1 MRQKSITC
9 IYPNR
14 EKAAHLKEFQDN
26 TSPIRAFFFTR
37 ETINEAEALSY
48 SRNPCIYFL
57 FDDSNTDERKVYV
70 GQSENGIQ
78 RIKNHKTKGFW
89 SNALL
94 FVTDNNKFDKGAI
107 DYLEQAFIQK
117 VIKSSFTCVNTMERN
132 KQPNA
137 KQSEEIVYKGYI
149 EQIEFLLSTE
159 GIFFKAIM
167 QNFDGETYYTP
178 VSSTY
183 RDKAKIFLSND
194 EFVLVA
200 GSEIRRPKSATQ
212 TWNSSDFYNKLN
224 EQINNYLADGK
235 IKEENGV
242 ITALQNINFKSPSIV
257 AKLISGGSENGWTFF
272 EGLNDLRSGTQEQEL
287 VSPLN

>member
-1 MRQKSITC
+1 MRKKSINC
-9 IYPNR
+9 IYPDS
-14 EKAAHLKEFQDN
+14 EKAAHLKEFQDH

-37 ETINEAEALSY
+37 ETIRDAELLNY
-48 SRNPCIYFL
+48 SKNPGIYFL

-70 GQSENGIQ
+70 GQSENGIL
-78 RIKNHKTKGFW
+78 RIKSQRLKGFW

-117 VIKSSFTCVNTMERN
+117 VIKSSFTCVNTQERN

-137 KQSEEIVYKGYI
+137 KQSEEIVYNGYI
-149 EQIEFLLSTE
+149 KQIEFLLSTE
-159 GIFFKAIM
+159 GIVFKEIM
-167 QNFDGETYYTP
+167 QNVDGETYYVP

-212 TWNSSDFYNKLN
+212 TWNSSDFYKKFN
-224 EQINNYLADGK
+224 EQIENYLKDEK
-235 IKEENGV
+235 IMEENGI
-242 ITALQNINFKSPSIV
+242 ITTLQNINFKSPSIV

-272 EGLNDLRSGTQEQEL
+272 EGLDELRKATQDLV
-287 VSPLN
+287 VSSN